1 MAERL
6 TPAQRVETLEA
17 MGIRS
22 WRGRGSGS
30 VAAPATPK
38 AVASVSEHIAPET
51 SARELPGNWPELRH
65 AVKRCTECRLHET
78 RTQSVFGVGDD
89 NARLMVIGEG
99 PGAEE
104 DRTGEPFVGRA
115 GKMLDAMLKA
125 INIARE
131 QVFIANVV
139 KCRPPQNRDPRADEV
154 EACSGYL
161 RAQISHVK
169 PHLLLAVG
177 RVAAQHLLGSTEPL
191 GKMRGRDDLEAFGI
205 PVIVTYHPAYL
216 LRTPAQKGRAW
227 IDLKRVRRAL
237 GDQA

>member
-22 WRGRGSGS
+22 WRERGS
-30 VAAPATPK
+30 VAVTATPTP
-38 AVASVSEHIAPET
+38 VATASSEHIAPES
-51 SARELPGNWPELRH
+51 SARELPGNWAELRH

-169 PHLLLAVG
+169 PDLLLAVG

-227 IDLKRVRRAL
+227 IDLKRVRHAL
-237 GDQA
+237 GERA

>member
-6 TPAQRVETLEA
+6 TQAQRFETLEA
-17 MGIRS
+17 MGIQT
-22 WRGRGSGS
+22 WRARGSEG
-30 VAAPATPK
+30 VAESTTATE
-38 AVASVSEHIAPET
+38 AVTESAAVIPSE
-51 SARELPGNWPELRH
+51 RELPGNWPELRH
-65 AVKRCTECRLHET
+65 AVKRCTQCRLHET
-78 RTQSVFGVGDD
+78 RTQSVFGVGDES
-89 NARLMVIGEG
+89 ARLMVVGEG

-115 GKMLDAMLKA
+115 GKMLDAMVKA

-161 RAQISHVK
+161 RAQVSHVR
-169 PHLLLAVG
+169 PDLLLAVG

-191 GKMRGRDDLEAFGI
+191 GNMRGRDELEAVGI

-216 LRTPAQKGRAW
+216 LRTPSQKGRAW
-227 IDLKRVRRAL
+227 SDLKRVRHAL
-237 GDQA
+237 GEQA